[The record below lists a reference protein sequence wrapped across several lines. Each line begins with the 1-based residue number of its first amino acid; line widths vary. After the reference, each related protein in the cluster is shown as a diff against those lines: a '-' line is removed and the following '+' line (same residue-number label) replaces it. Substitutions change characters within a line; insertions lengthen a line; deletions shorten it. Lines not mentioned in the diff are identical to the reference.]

1 MQRPTY
7 QSVTDELVKIFAV
20 LDLRLITTLD
30 KLYQFLLYDSC
41 SILMTHFLLAW
52 ISRLCYDASVC
63 LSVRLSVRRSVRLS
77 VTEVH
82 WRIIANLGFKFR
94 SHFTAHCG
102 RRDATVLGASRMCPT
117 NSVYGCAHWRHLAN
131 TVEWLCA
138 ATLSGSAT
146 RAGGENGFQITL
158 HNVAIALQ
166 HCTTPPTSVWRRHD
180 VGVMSRHSSIFSC
193 YCHILDRRCCRQKPL
208 ILPLFFVFFTGVCLI
223 EQNMASIWP
232 KLYKQYSLGHI
243 EAIFC
248 AVEIKPTKSAI
259 FEKTLIIS

>member
-1 MQRPTY
+1 MQLFWGQVGCAQRIACMGVHTDATWQIRSNDCVRRLWVGLPPGLEERMVFKLLCTMLPLPYNIAQHHRRLYDVVPTSFAHWPNSGPTSGWSGPTSCRRRSTSARPT
-7 QSVTDELVKIFAV
+7 SA
-20 LDLRLITTLD
+20 
-30 KLYQFLLYDSC
+30 
-41 SILMTHFLLAW
+41 
-52 ISRLCYDASVC
+52 
-63 LSVRLSVRRSVRLS
+63 RRR
-77 VTEVH
+77 
-82 WRIIANLGFKFR
+82 
-94 SHFTAHCG
+94 
-102 RRDATVLGASRMCPT
+102 P
-117 NSVYGCAHWRHLAN
+117 
-131 TVEWLCA
+131 
-138 ATLSGSAT
+138 
-146 RAGGENGFQITL
+146 
-158 HNVAIALQ
+158 AIG
-166 HCTTPPTSVWRRHD
+166 PMSKWRRHD